1 MSTDKKKLINE
12 WDVID
17 TFFRDTENYKSQH
30 QVDSFDEFIFS
41 EENGLRNIIKRENPF
56 ILFKGEN
63 KKKGSFAYEMRIHYG
78 ETLNEEGEPIRIV
91 KEEKD
96 GKIVEEEIENIF
108 VSSPSI
114 YKNDTLS
121 VMFPNEARLK
131 NLTYQSH
138 VLCNIGVHYIFHN
151 QDGESKVVN
160 FEKVNIGSIPIMIH
174 SKLCLLH
181 KLDPIKLSDFGECP
195 YDHGGYFVIKGKE
208 KVILSQEK
216 KVNNILYINKSP
228 EDNII
233 LQGNIKSISNEGF
246 QSSRTNYVSYGI
258 HNIRHKSSTSE
269 KILIQENT
277 FTVRVLGFDINIPL
291 FIMFR
296 ALGINSDKDIL
307 SYIVYETDNP
317 QLKNKLYELMS
328 PSIKDAQPVY
338 NQKSAFKL
346 LSLNTKGKEN
356 FNVIDILNNNL
367 FPNYGVNHLSKAKY
381 LGFSVRKILLTHL
394 EVFNETDRDS
404 YSNKRIDLAGSLL
417 LELYRELWGKF
428 KRNTSLKTDAE
439 YKLNYESIGDS
450 DISNMINPLN
460 VGKIFDNTIMNTIT
474 KSFGARFGTGI
485 SSRQGIV
492 QDLNRNVMLGTLS
505 HLRRLSNP
513 LPSGSKSVGPRKLH
527 NSQWGFVCPTE
538 SPDGGNVG
546 IINHLTIIAR
556 VTTNINEGNILH
568 ALYDYDVRPLEDT
581 IYKELYHA
589 TKVFLNGKL
598 IGIHYEPILLVQYM
612 RLLKLNSFINITTS
626 ISWNVQTNE
635 IHVFCDAGR
644 MVRPIFVLLKK
655 DEKENKYNSL
665 ISGDYSFIET
675 WKKAIHGHLYRQY
688 GESLSFEQNEYFKDE
703 LDTLKK
709 DPNYIKILVDNAAPI
724 EYIDSIES
732 ENCLIAKDM
741 RTFENKHTHCEIHPS
756 LMLSAVSLNIPFP
769 EHAQFPRNAF
779 SCQQTKHAVGVYS
792 SAYNTRFET
801 FSHILHYPQRPIV
814 TTRYKKY
821 TDVDKLPYGINAI
834 VAIASYGGYNQ
845 EDALIL
851 NQTSIERGMFKSLYY
866 RSYGSEEEITK
877 DGKVYFGNPIFE
889 KNIQKLNPDKYSKL
903 DDNGFVKE
911 NEYVTDEDVIFSKCI
926 KKNVD
931 GKEITAV
938 IGGAQAKINH
948 GTSGFV
954 DKVVVS
960 EITDNIRQCK
970 VRIRK
975 VKVPGVGDKFA
986 SRCGQKGMCGLVLP
1000 SWEMPF
1006 TSDGIIPDIIINPHA
1021 IPTRMTINQLLEVI
1035 LGKSACLSGHL
1046 GDATPFQNND
1056 IGEFSNVLEGF
1067 GYERNGEEI
1076 MYSGITGDQIHTSIF
1091 MGPTYYQRLKIMVAD
1106 KIFSRGTGP
1115 LQHLVRQPA
1124 SGKANKGGLR
1134 IGEMERDSIIG
1145 HGITEFLNESMMERS
1160 DAFKVQIDT
1169 KTGLISYD
1177 DKTENK
1183 KMVKIPYCMKLLLQ
1197 ELESISIAPRLV
1209 TDDVNNMNSGL
1220 ISYIHQNTSKYS
1232 IEKDFFDDDDG
1243 VEEEES

>member
-1 MSTDKKKLINE
+1 MSTSEKKLINE

-17 TFFRDTENYKSQH
+17 TCFRDTEYYKSQH
-30 QVDSFDEFIFS
+30 QVDSFNELIFS
-41 EENGLRNIIKRENPF
+41 EENGLRKIIKRENPF

-63 KKKGSFAYEMRIHYG
+63 KKNGSFTYEIRIHYG
-78 ETLNEEGEPIRIV
+78 ETLNEEGEPIRKIK
-91 KEEKD
+91 KEAD
-96 GKIVEEEIENIF
+96 GKIVEEDIENVFIA
-108 VSSPSI
+108 SPSV
-114 YKNDTLS
+114 YKNERLE

-138 VLCNIGVHYIFHN
+138 ILCNIGVHYIFHN

-160 FEKVNIGSIPIMIH
+160 FEKVNIGSIPIMVH

-195 YDHGGYFVIKGKE
+195 YDHGGYFIIKGKE

-216 KVNNILYINKSP
+216 KVNNILYINTSA

-246 QSSRTNYVSYGI
+246 QSSRTNYISYVE
-258 HNIRHKSSTSE
+258 NKLRHKNSDNE
-269 KILIQENT
+269 NILLKENT

-296 ALGINSDKDIL
+296 ALGITSDKDIL
-307 SYIVYETDNP
+307 SYIIYENDNS
-317 QLKNKLYELMS
+317 QLKTKLYELMI
-328 PSIKDAQPVY
+328 PSIKDAQPIY

-367 FPNYGVNHLSKAKY
+367 FPNYGINHLSKAKY

-394 EVFNETDRDS
+394 NVFHETDRDS

-428 KRNTSLKTDAE
+428 KRNTSLKIDSE
-439 YKLNYESIGDS
+439 YKMNYESIGDS
-450 DISNMINPLN
+450 DISNIINQLN
-460 VGKIFDNTIMNTIT
+460 VSNVFDNSIMNSIT

-505 HLRRLSNP
+505 HIRRLSTP
-513 LPSGSKSVGPRKLH
+513 LPAGSKTIGPRKLH

-538 SPDGGNVG
+538 SPDGSNVG

-556 VTTNINEGNILH
+556 VTTNINESNLLK
-568 ALYDYDVRPLEDT
+568 AMYDYDVQPLEDT
-581 IYKELYHA
+581 IYKEFYHS
-589 TKVFLNGKL
+589 TNVFLNGQL
-598 IGIHYEPILLVQYM
+598 VGIHYQPIMLVQYL

-626 ISWNVQTNE
+626 ISWNVQMNE
-635 IHVFCDAGR
+635 VHVFCDSGR
-644 MVRPIFVLLKK
+644 IVRPVFSLIKK
-655 DEKENKYNSL
+655 DKNENKFNPL
-665 ISGDYSFIET
+665 ISGDYSLIET
-675 WKKAIHGHLYRQY
+675 WKKAIHGYLYNQY
-688 GESLSFEQNEYFKDE
+688 NETLTFEQNEYFKDDLE
-703 LDTLKK
+703 TLKK
-709 DPNYIKILVDNAAPI
+709 DPNYIQILLENAAPI

-732 ENCLIAKDM
+732 ENALIAKDM

-834 VAIASYGGYNQ
+834 VAIASYSGYNQ

-851 NQTSIERGMFKSLYY
+851 NQSSIDRGMFKSLYY
-866 RSYGSEEEITK
+866 RSYTDEEEITK
-877 DGKVYFGNPIFE
+877 DGKAYFGNPMFE

-903 DDNGFVKE
+903 DDNGFIKE
-911 NEYVTDEDVIFSKCI
+911 NEHVTDEDVIVSKCV
-926 KKNVD
+926 KKNV
-931 GKEITAV
+931 GGTEITSV
-938 IGGAQAKINH
+938 IGKKINH
-948 GTSGFV
+948 GSSGIV

-960 EITDNIRQCK
+960 EINENIRQCK

-975 VKVPGVGDKFA
+975 VKIPGVGDKFA
-986 SRCGQKGMCGLVLP
+986 SRCGQKGMCGMVLP

-1006 TSDGIIPDIIINPHA
+1006 TSDGMIPDIIINPHA

-1067 GYERNGEEI
+1067 GYERNGEEV

-1145 HGITEFLNESMMERS
+1145 HGISHFLNESMMERS
-1160 DAFKVQIDT
+1160 DAFKVQVDT

-1177 DKTENK
+1177 DKTEDK
-1183 KMVKIPYCMKLLLQ
+1183 TMVKIPYCMKLLLQ

-1209 TDDVNNMNSGL
+1209 TDGTKNMNPGL
-1220 ISYIHQNTSKYS
+1220 ISYIHQNISKYS
-1232 IEKDFFDDDDG
+1232 VEGDLFDEEDDL
-1243 VEEEES
+1243 EEQ